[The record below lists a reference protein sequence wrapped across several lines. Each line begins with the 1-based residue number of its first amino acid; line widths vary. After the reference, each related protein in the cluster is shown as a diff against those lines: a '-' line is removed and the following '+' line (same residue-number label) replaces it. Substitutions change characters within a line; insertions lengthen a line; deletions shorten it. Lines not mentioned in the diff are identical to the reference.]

1 MSAESIHAQEHPA
14 PCAYDLMQGFASACP
29 LEIAMREDEQR
40 ERTERFDDRDAWTPA
55 LSNSQKHAAARC
67 ARLTPK
73 GPA

>member
-14 PCAYDLMQGFASACP
+14 PCAYDLMQGFGPACP
-29 LEIAMREDEQR
+29 LEIALLEDERR
-40 ERTERFDDRDAWTPA
+40 ERTSRHYDAGLWPLTP
-55 LSNSQKHAAARC
+55 SMKHAAARC